1 MSTVLLKIECV
12 NKKLSENFSLR
23 NIDLDLNKGEVHAIV
38 GENGSGKSSI
48 MNILSGL
55 YIKDS
60 GSIYIDDELVNI
72 TSPLDA
78 KRLGITMI
86 HQESSLFE
94 HISIA
99 ENIFIDNN
107 PYLSQKLKLIDFKKI
122 YSDCEKLLNR
132 FGLNISSKTIAKH
145 LSPAQKQIVEIAKAY
160 VSHARIIIMDEPT
173 SSLGENETS
182 ILLDIIKEL
191 KKYNISI
198 FYITHKLEEINKIC
212 DRVSTMVE
220 GKITGTQLIQN
231 ININDIFNMIIGLDS
246 NERYPKINFK
256 LGNEVLRISNL
267 NSRDFLKQINLSLR
281 KKEIL
286 GITGL
291 IGSGGTKIAE
301 SIFGINKIDS
311 GKIVINGKYK
321 QINSPSDAIQA
332 GIGYVPEDRIAKGL
346 FPHLKVYENISAA
359 SMYRIKHRFLINEK
373 YEKEMAISYM
383 DKLGIKSHNINSEI
397 SHLSGGSQQK
407 VVLAKWI
414 MSKSKI
420 FIFDEPTKGIDIASK
435 VDVYNLMNELLQKGA
450 AIILISSDLHELMGM
465 CDRISILSKG
475 RIIDTIPRQNFSM
488 GKILELETK

>member
-1 MSTVLLKIECV
+1 MSDSLLKIKGV
-12 NKKLSENFSLR
+12 SKKLSENFSLT
-23 NIDLDLNKGEVHAIV
+23 NIDLDLNEGEVHAIV

-60 GSIYIDDELVNI
+60 GHIYIEDELVNI
-72 TSPLDA
+72 ASPLDA
-78 KRLGITMI
+78 KKLGITMI

-99 ENIFIDNN
+99 ENIFIDTN
-107 PYLSQKLKLIDFKKI
+107 PYLSKKLKLIDFKKMHNE
-122 YSDCEKLLNR
+122 CEKLLNK
-132 FGLNISSKTIAKH
+132 FGLNISSKTIVKH
-145 LSPAQKQIVEIAKAY
+145 LSPAQKQIIEIAKAY

-191 KKYNISI
+191 KNHNISI

-212 DRVSTMVE
+212 DRVSTMRD
-220 GKITGTQLIQN
+220 GKIIGTRSIEN
-231 ININDIFNMIIGLDS
+231 ISINDIFNMIIGFDS

-256 LGNEVLRISNL
+256 LGNEVLRISDL
-267 NSRDFLKQINLSLR
+267 NSGDFLKHINLSLR

-291 IGSGGTKIAE
+291 IGCGGTKIAE

-311 GKIVINGKYK
+311 GKIIINGNHK
-321 QINSPSDAIQA
+321 QINSPSDAIKA
-332 GIGYVPEDRIAKGL
+332 GIAYVTEDRIINGL

-359 SMYRIKHRFLINEK
+359 SMYRIKHGFLINEK

-383 DKLGIKSHNINSEI
+383 DKLGIKSHNINSDI

-435 VDVYNLMNELLQKGA
+435 IDVYNLMNELLQKGA

-465 CDRISILSKG
+465 CDRIAVLSKG
-475 RIIDTIPRQNFSM
+475 RIIDTIPRQRFSTD
-488 GKILELETK
+488 KILELETK

>member
-1 MSTVLLKIECV
+1 MSNALLKIKGV
-12 NKKLSENFSLR
+12 SKKLSENFSLK
-23 NIDLDLNKGEVHAIV
+23 NIDLDLNEGEVHAIV

-55 YIKDS
+55 HIKDS
-60 GSIYIDDELVNI
+60 GNIYIDDELVNI
-72 TSPLDA
+72 NSPLDA
-78 KRLGITMI
+78 KKLGITMI

-107 PYLSQKLKLIDFKKI
+107 PYLSKKLKLIDFRKI
-122 YSDCEKLLNR
+122 YSDCDTLLNK
-132 FGLNISSKTIAKH
+132 FGLNVSSKTIVKH

-191 KKYNISI
+191 KKHYISI

-212 DRVSTMVE
+212 DRVSTMRE
-220 GKITGTQLIQN
+220 GKITGTQSIEN
-231 ININDIFNMIIGLDS
+231 ISINDIFNMIIGFDS

-256 LGNEVLRISNL
+256 LGNEVLRIFDL
-267 NSRDFLKQINLSLR
+267 NSGDFLKQINLSLR

-311 GKIVINGKYK
+311 GKIVINGIYN
-321 QINSPSDAIQA
+321 QINSPSDAIKA
-332 GIGYVPEDRIAKGL
+332 GIAYVTEDRIIKGL

-359 SMYRIKHRFLINEK
+359 SMYRIKHGFMINEK
-373 YEKEMAISYM
+373 YEKEMARSYM
-383 DKLGIKSHNINSEI
+383 HKLGIKSHNINSEI

-465 CDRISILSKG
+465 CDRIAVLSKG
-475 RIIDTIPRQNFSM
+475 RIIDILSKQNFSTE
-488 GKILELETK
+488 KILELETQ